1 LLLSQD
7 LKKVQ
12 PWNQAAARCVWKK
25 EQETD
30 AGGWQVDAWRAGT
43 IQVHSAAS
51 SFRPHS
57 SFVRQKVA
65 ALSSL
70 REASVAPSRKSKRFW
85 IWLAAAVVVVVALL
99 GIGAARLTRGS
110 GIDLNKL
117 AKVTRAD
124 VARSVVAT
132 GKIQPIT
139 KVEVK
144 SKASGIV
151 EKLYV
156 DINNQVHKGQQLAQ
170 LDQQEIVAQVEAQ
183 RAQLAAAEANVST
196 YQANIEQDKVNAA
209 APDLPMYKATLDR
222 NLEMQKLGIVSRQA
236 LDDANKDYL
245 AALTRR
251 DSAKAQIGVDAARL
265 KQARAQ
271 VLQAQASLKQLEEQ
285 LSYTTIVAPMDGVI
299 LSRDVEIGDAV
310 SSILVLGS
318 TATLVMTEGDI
329 NQVYVQG
336 KVDEADIAHVY
347 MSQPA
352 RIKVE
357 SFRDRVFNG
366 KVTKIAPLGV
376 EKDNVT
382 TFEVRVSIDNPG
394 GELKANMTANAEII
408 LDEHKGVLTVPE
420 SAVIYD
426 SQKKATVEVP
436 DKKQKEGK
444 RKVPVTVGLSN
455 GSVTEILSGLK
466 EGDSVVLQ
474 Q

>member
-1 LLLSQD
+1 M
-7 LKKVQ
+7 
-12 PWNQAAARCVWKK
+12 A
-25 EQETD
+25 
-30 AGGWQVDAWRAGT
+30 
-43 IQVHSAAS
+43 
-51 SFRPHS
+51 
-57 SFVRQKVA
+57 
-65 ALSSL
+65 
-70 REASVAPSRKSKRFW
+70 SRKSKKFW
-85 IWLAAAVVVVVALL
+85 IWL
-99 GIGAARLTRGS
+99 GIGGVFVLLVAGLGLMRLVKGTT
-110 GIDLNKL
+110 IDPNKL
-117 AKVTRAD
+117 AKVTRGD

-151 EKLYV
+151 EKLYE
-156 DINNQVHKGQQLAQ
+156 DINNKVRKGQQLAQ
-170 LDQQEIVAQVEAQ
+170 LDQEEILAQVAAQ
-183 RAQLAAAEANVST
+183 RANLGAAEANVST
-196 YQANIEQDKVNAA
+196 FEANVEQDKVNAA
-209 APDLPMYKATLDR
+209 APDLPMYKASLER
-222 NLEMQKLGIVSRQA
+222 NREMQKEGVVSRQA
-236 LDDANKDYL
+236 LDDSNRDYL
-245 AALTRR
+245 AALTKR
-251 DSAKAQIGVDAARL
+251 DSAKAQINVDSAKL

-271 VLQAQASLKQLEEQ
+271 VMQSQASLKQLEEQ

-318 TATLVMTEGDI
+318 TATLVMTEGDTT
-329 NQVYVQG
+329 QVYVQG

-347 MSQPA
+347 MGQAA

-382 TFEVRVSIDNPG
+382 TFEVRVSIDNSA
-394 GELKANMTANAEII
+394 GELKANMTANAEIL

-420 SAVIYD
+420 NAVIYD
-426 SQKKATVEVP
+426 NQKNASVEIP

-444 RKVPVTVGLSN
+444 RKISIKVGLSN
-455 GSVTEILSGLK
+455 GSVTEVLSGLK
-466 EGDSVVLQ
+466 ENEQVVLQ

>member
-1 LLLSQD
+1 M
-7 LKKVQ
+7 
-12 PWNQAAARCVWKK
+12 AA
-25 EQETD
+25 
-30 AGGWQVDAWRAGT
+30 
-43 IQVHSAAS
+43 
-51 SFRPHS
+51 
-57 SFVRQKVA
+57 
-65 ALSSL
+65 
-70 REASVAPSRKSKRFW
+70 SRKSKKFW
-85 IWLAAAVVVVVALL
+85 IWLSIGIVFVVLL
-99 GIGAARLTRGS
+99 AGIGVKHLVS
-110 GIDLNKL
+110 GTTIDPNKL
-117 AKVTRAD
+117 GKVTRGD

-156 DINNQVHKGQQLAQ
+156 DINNQVHKGQELAQ
-170 LDQQEIVAQVEAQ
+170 LDQQEIVAEVEAQ
-183 RAQLAAAEANVST
+183 RAQLAAAEANVAT
-196 YQANIEQDKVNAA
+196 YEANIEQDKVNAN

-222 NLEMQKLGIVSRQA
+222 NKEMQKEGVVSRQA

-251 DSAKAQIGVDAARL
+251 DNSKAQIGVDTARL

-271 VLQAQASLKQLEEQ
+271 VQQAQAGLKQLEEQ

-329 NQVYVQG
+329 NEVYVQG

-347 MSQPA
+347 MGQPA

-357 SFRDRVFNG
+357 SFRDRLFYG
-366 KVTKIAPLGV
+366 KVTKIAPMGV

-382 TFEVRVSIDNPG
+382 TFEVRVSINNPG
-394 GELKANMTANAEII
+394 GELKAEMTANAEII
-408 LDEHKGVLTVPE
+408 LEEHKNVLQIPE
-420 SAVIYD
+420 GAIIYD
-426 SQKKATVEVP
+426 KDKKASVEIP
-436 DKKQKEGK
+436 DPKAKDGK
-444 RKVPVTVGLSN
+444 TKVAVNIGISN
-455 GSVTEILSGLK
+455 GAKTEVLSGLK
-466 EGDSVVLQ
+466 EGEQVVLQ
-474 Q
+474 

>member
-1 LLLSQD
+1 
-7 LKKVQ
+7 
-12 PWNQAAARCVWKK
+12 
-25 EQETD
+25 
-30 AGGWQVDAWRAGT
+30 
-43 IQVHSAAS
+43 
-51 SFRPHS
+51 
-57 SFVRQKVA
+57 VA
-65 ALSSL
+65 A
-70 REASVAPSRKSKRFW
+70 SRKSKKFW
-85 IWLAAAVVVVVALL
+85 VWLAVGIVVVIALL
-99 GIGAARLTRGS
+99 GIGLARLVS
-110 GIDLNKL
+110 GTTIDPNKL
-117 AKVTRAD
+117 AKVTRGD

-156 DINNQVHKGQQLAQ
+156 DINYKVQKGQQLAQ
-170 LDQQEIVAQVEAQ
+170 LDQQEILAQVEAQ

-196 YQANIEQDKVNAA
+196 YLANIEQDKVNAA

-222 NLEMQKLGIVSRQA
+222 NLEMQKEGIVSRQE
-236 LDDANKDYL
+236 LDNANKDYL

-251 DSAKAQIGVDAARL
+251 DSSKAQIGVDTARL

-271 VLQAQASLKQLEEQ
+271 VMQSQASLKQLTEQ

-318 TATLVMTEGDI
+318 NATLVMTEGDI
-329 NQVYVQG
+329 NEVYVQG

-347 MSQPA
+347 MAQPA

-357 SFRDRVFNG
+357 SFRDRIFMG

-382 TFEVRVSIDNPG
+382 TFEVRVSIENPG
-394 GELKANMTANAEII
+394 GELKANMTANAEI
-408 LDEHKGVLTVPE
+408 LLNEHKDVLTVPE
-420 SAVIYD
+420 SAVMYD
-426 SQKKATVEVP
+426 KDKKASVEIP
-436 DKKQKEGK
+436 EKKQKDGK
-444 RKVPVTVGLSN
+444 SKISVTVGLSN

-466 EGDSVVLQ
+466 EGQQVVLQ